1 MGLVSVHFLR
11 KEESRLKIFKGF
23 VFSFSVLFLIFG
35 SGFFRCSSP
44 FFEKSSF
51 CRIDG
56 GKTFVEQR
64 GFCLF
69 FSDYTRP
76 LSRKIELSSGSVKN
90 PGKCLFYGNRVFLP
104 DRDIFIGFSEKGE
117 AFLFCGAVFDRNGNI
132 VFEFPPAEEFYGSLK
147 ILPEKIFLFGEE
159 KLVFV
164 FDNLSFVFDTES
176 GTCEARVPLFAL
188 LFAAI
193 FDIPLILALC
203 FCIIKKVFI
212 FIKQFLF
219 GEVIFENDFRKT
231 RCFKIQKD
239 L

>member
-1 MGLVSVHFLR
+1 MGLISVHFLR

-117 AFLFCGAVFDRNGNI
+117 AFLFGGAVFDRNGNI
-132 VFEFPPAEEFYGSLK
+132 VFEFPPAEDFYGSLK
-147 ILPEKIFLFGEE
+147 ILPEKIFLLGEE

-176 GTCEARVPLFAL
+176 GTCEARVPLF
-188 LFAAI
+188 
-193 FDIPLILALC
+193 C
-203 FCIIKKVFI
+203 FIVCGNFRHSLD
-212 FIKQFLF
+212 FGLMFLYY
-219 GEVIFENDFRKT
+219 
-231 RCFKIQKD
+231 
-239 L
+239 